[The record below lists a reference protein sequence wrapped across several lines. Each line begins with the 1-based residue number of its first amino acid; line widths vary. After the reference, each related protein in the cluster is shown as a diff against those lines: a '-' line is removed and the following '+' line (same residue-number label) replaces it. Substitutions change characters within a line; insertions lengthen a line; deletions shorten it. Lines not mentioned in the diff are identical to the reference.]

1 LRSKDA
7 GFCIPLS
14 HAIGV
19 GNGAIMIN
27 TKRKFNE
34 KGAAVVEF
42 AVVVPLLLVLVFG
55 IIEFGV
61 LIYDKAMITNAS
73 REGAR
78 TGILFNLT
86 DRQTAIENVIGA
98 YLENNLITFGTL
110 NNYTVNYNIEPSGS
124 NNPNTLGGGEYLT
137 VTVGYNY
144 DFLLVPALIEQIG
157 PQITLTGVTTMR
169 AE

>member
-1 LRSKDA
+1 
-7 GFCIPLS
+7 
-14 HAIGV
+14 
-19 GNGAIMIN
+19 
-27 TKRKFNE
+27 
-34 KGAAVVEF
+34 
-42 AVVVPLLLVLVFG
+42 
-55 IIEFGV
+55 
-61 LIYDKAMITNAS
+61 
-73 REGAR
+73 
-78 TGILFNLT
+78 LT